1 LKGCYEDLGGLGVQ
15 NEEERE
21 KKEKSKVHRRHTGGL
36 LATYIAQGWRATK
49 MIQIVRT

>member
-21 KKEKSKVHRRHTGGL
+21 KTGKKKFIGAILEVYWPHTL
-36 LATYIAQGWRATK
+36 LRDGEPPR
-49 MIQIVRT
+49 